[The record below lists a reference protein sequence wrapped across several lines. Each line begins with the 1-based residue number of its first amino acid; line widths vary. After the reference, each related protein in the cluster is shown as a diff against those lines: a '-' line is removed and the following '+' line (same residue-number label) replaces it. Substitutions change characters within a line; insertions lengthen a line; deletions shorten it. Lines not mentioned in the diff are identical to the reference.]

1 MRDPEE
7 MVMSPKV
14 RSSPK
19 GMGPLIA
26 YEFTAMSK
34 SDRQSFANHLDKML
48 TKYASSAS
56 VVRARG
62 QI

>member
-1 MRDPEE
+1 MEGHVRDPEE

-26 YEFTAMSK
+26 DEFTA
-34 SDRQSFANHLDKML
+34 
-48 TKYASSAS
+48 T
-56 VVRARG
+56 
-62 QI
+62 